1 MNAVDRIC
9 ERIFADAQT
18 QAAETGR
25 QAERQAA
32 ELWAG
37 WEEKIEAER
46 RRQQC
51 EAQKAHDSRLA
62 QGRSTATMAARQT
75 LLKTKQKL
83 VDEAFL
89 QAGQRLLSLPAQTYT
104 ALCAHLAAEAS
115 VTGREE
121 LIFSEQERKTL
132 GAAVTEQAN
141 RLLQEAKRPAA
152 LTLSDEMRP
161 IRGGVIVKNG
171 RIETNCTI
179 EAMVEQLRPELTG
192 KVAAVLF
199 EQLAGGA
206 V

>member
-9 ERIFADAQT
+9 ERILADAQT
-18 QAAETGR
+18 QAAEIGR

-32 ELWAG
+32 ELRAG

-89 QAGQRLLSLPAQTYT
+89 QAEQRLLSLPVQTYT

-121 LIFSEQERKTL
+121 LIFSEQERKML

-141 RLLQEAKRPAA
+141 RLLQEEKRPAA
-152 LTLSDEMRP
+152 LTLSDETRSL
-161 IRGGVIVKNG
+161 RGGVIVKNG
-171 RIETNCTI
+171 RIETNCAI

-199 EQLAGGA
+199 EQLAGGT